1 MPNRPRTHWLR
12 ALPAKFQF
20 TDFLTNTNLSTILYP
35 AGGKMA
41 RLCPFLKCKLFHHK
55 QMKYS
60 HIVHTVS
67 PGDWY
72 TVKKR
77 RGEAFEGS

>member
-1 MPNRPRTHWLR
+1 MNRLCTHCPRGHPR
-12 ALPAKFQF
+12 KYQF
-20 TDFLTNTNLSTILYP
+20 TDFLTNTNLSAILYP

-41 RLCPFLKCKLFHHK
+41 RLCPFLKCKLFPHK

-77 RGEAFEGS
+77 RGGAFEGS